1 MGIQS
6 TGIGSG
12 LDVTTLITKLMQVES
27 QPLTALA
34 TKEASFQ
41 AKLSAYGTLNSAVS
55 GFQSALT
62 SLSKPTTFQSLSGTS
77 SDATI
82 ASASASSAASAG
94 SYSITVTKLAQAQG
108 ISSIGKVSSTDA
120 IGDGVATTLTFQ
132 FGTIVGTIDTATTTP
147 GPPPLPNPNLG
158 KYQAGATFTQD
169 ANQTTGTVTI
179 DSKNNSLQG
188 IRDAVNAANVGVSA
202 SIVGDG
208 SATPYHLVLNSSKT
222 GLASSL
228 KITGTG
234 GDGAVTNLV
243 GNDPA
248 GVQNFTEVTAAQ
260 NAELKINGI
269 NITSAANSVSG
280 AIQGVSI
287 NLTKV
292 GTTSVSVSANTS
304 AIQTGVTSFVKAYN
318 DLNTTIKS
326 LSGYNASTKKGGLL
340 LGDSTTQGIQNQIR
354 NTLSTAV
361 NGLGGGFTNL
371 TQIGVSFQKD
381 GSLTLDAE
389 KLTAALSTNYSDVGG
404 LFASIGKASDSLIS
418 IAGSSSATKP
428 GSYAL
433 VVNQVSTQGILTG
446 NSPPAEPITIALN
459 TTLSVTLDGINA
471 SVSLAAGTS
480 YTRAQLATLLQTSI
494 NGNTAFSS
502 AGSSI
507 VASID
512 GNNNL
517 VLKSNK
523 YGSTSS
529 ISIANG
535 SSGTTA
541 SSLIGSA
548 PILSNGVNV
557 AGTLNGISAIGS
569 GQTLTGAKGTDAE
582 GLQLL
587 VAGGTQT
594 ARGTINFSRG
604 YAFQL
609 DKLLSGFVG
618 SSGTISSSTTGVNNS
633 IKEIG
638 KQRVTLNNRLFDIEA
653 RYRAQF
659 TALDKVISSLNNTST
674 FLTQQLAALS
684 GTTKF

>member
-55 GFQSALT
+55 AFQSALAT
-62 SLSKPTTFQSLSGTS
+62 LSTPTTFQSLTGAS

-94 SYSITVTKLAQAQG
+94 SYSIAVTKLAQAQG
-108 ISSIGKVSSTDA
+108 ISSVGKVSSTDA

-147 GPPPLPNPNLG
+147 GPPPQPNPNLG
-158 KYQAGATFTQD
+158 KYQAGASFTQD

-188 IRDAVNAANVGVSA
+188 IKDAINAANVGVSA

-222 GLASSL
+222 GLASSI
-228 KITGTG
+228 KIIGTG
-234 GDGAVTNLV
+234 GDGTVTNLV

-248 GVQNFTEVTAAQ
+248 GVQNFTEVSSAQ
-260 NAELKINGI
+260 NAALQINGI

-280 AIQGVSI
+280 AIQGVTI

-304 AIQTGVTSFVKAYN
+304 AIQTGVTNFVKAYN
-318 DLNTTIKS
+318 DLNKTIKT
-326 LSGYNASTKKGGLL
+326 LSGYDASTKKGGLL

-381 GSLTLDAE
+381 GSFTLDAG
-389 KLTAALSTNYSDVGG
+389 KLTAALNSNYSDIGG
-404 LFASIGKASDSLIS
+404 LFASIGKASDSLVS

-433 VVNQVSTQGILTG
+433 VVSQVATQGVLTG
-446 NSPPAEPITIALN
+446 NFSPAEPITVAPN

-471 SVSLAAGTS
+471 SVSLTAGTS

-494 NGNTAFSS
+494 NGNIAFSS
-502 AGSSI
+502 TGSSI
-507 VASID
+507 VASI
-512 GNNNL
+512 NSSNNL

-529 ISIANG
+529 ISITNG
-535 SSGTTA
+535 SGGTSA

-569 GQTLTGAKGTDAE
+569 GQTLTGATGSDTE

-587 VAGGTQT
+587 VAGGAQT

-609 DKLLSGFVG
+609 DRLMSGFVG
-618 SSGTISSSTTGVNNS
+618 SSGTISSSTAGVNSS

-638 KQRVTLNNRLFDIEA
+638 KQKVTLTNRLFDVEA